1 MKIAFCGDSFC
12 RDIDNNV
19 YNNKPAP
26 YSPYPYLV
34 AKEFDAKI
42 LCSGQGGGS
51 LYHSYETMM
60 YYIDDA
66 DYIIFCITDP
76 FRLPNRYRANVTNS
90 PDSWDSVL
98 DKTTITL
105 DGWDYGG
112 KTEFADPDSHP
123 FLKIKGLE
131 YPIPGKRKLN
141 KFREGIRLY
150 YDEVVDWDY
159 HRISHRGLLREMDVV
174 IRENKKK
181 CIYFKC
187 FNDAFCGYIPESV
200 VWGNLMLY
208 KDISLIEEKFMTEE
222 EQKHC
227 HSGDEWRPNHL
238 SEQNNKN
245 LANFIIDVIKKDDFT
260 PRELDMKKYFNTNK
274 EK

>member
-19 YNNKPAP
+19 HNNKPTP
-26 YSPYPYLV
+26 YSPYPYMV
-34 AKEFDAKI
+34 AEEFGAKI

-60 YYIDDA
+60 YYINDA

-76 FRLPNRYRANVTNS
+76 FRLPNRYKANVTNS

-98 DKTTITL
+98 NKTTITL
-105 DGWDYGG
+105 DGWDYNG

-123 FLKIKGLE
+123 FLKIKELK
-131 YPIPGKRKLN
+131 YPIPGKRKLK

-150 YDEVVDWDY
+150 YDEVIDWKY
-159 HRISHRGLLREMDVV
+159 HRVSQRGLLREMDVV

-181 CIYFKC
+181 CIYFRC
-187 FNDAFCGYIPESV
+187 FKDTFVDYIPESV
-200 VWGNLMLY
+200 VYGNMILY
-208 KDISLIEEKFMTEE
+208 DDISLVEEKFMTVE
-222 EQKHC
+222 EQKRC

-245 LANFIIDVIKKDDFT
+245 LANFIIDIVKEDDFT
-260 PRELDMKKYFNTNK
+260 PREIDMNKYFNK
-274 EK
+274 DK